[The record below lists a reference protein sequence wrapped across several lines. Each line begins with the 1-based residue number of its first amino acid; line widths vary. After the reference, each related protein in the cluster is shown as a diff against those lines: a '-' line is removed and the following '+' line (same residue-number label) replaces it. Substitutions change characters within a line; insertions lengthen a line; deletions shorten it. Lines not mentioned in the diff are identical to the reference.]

1 MAITDLL
8 SSAQNGGFFANAG
21 KTAGLS
27 ESDAR
32 AAILALAPAIAEK
45 LKDKAAAD
53 PDAFDQLLDLLEE
66 GGDGLDDV
74 DATTG
79 AEALED
85 GAAILKDLY
94 GSSEAAEAT
103 LGKIAPK
110 ASDAALGKIGAIS
123 ATSVLAALAASNAN
137 TLASDT
143 GEASNASGA
152 ATGGIMSV
160 IMAALMKG
168 LMSGA
173 MKSMGIRQRRSPR
186 RRYYYGLGVQR
197 PKRRRRKTRPPLE
210 RIFREVLGAKH

>member
-21 KTAGLS
+21 KTVGLS

-32 AAILALAPAIAEK
+32 AAISALAPAIAEK

-53 PDAFDQLLDLLEE
+53 PEAFDQLLDLLEE

-94 GSSEAAEAT
+94 GSSSAAEAA
-103 LGKIAPK
+103 LGRIAPD
-110 ASDAALGKIGAIS
+110 ASGAALGKIGAIS
-123 ATSVLAALAASNAN
+123 ATSVLAALAATNKN
-137 TLASDT
+137 TLSSDT
-143 GEASNASGA
+143 GAAGA
-152 ATGGIMSV
+152 AGGGILS
-160 IMAALMKG
+160 IIFAALLKG

-173 MKSMGIRQRRSPR
+173 MKSMGVRQRRTR
-186 RRYYYGLGVQR
+186 RRYSYGYGTPR
-197 PKRRRRKTRPPLE
+197 PRRRRRKTRPPLE
-210 RIFREVLGAKH
+210 RIFREVLGARR

>member
-1 MAITDLL
+1 MAIADLL

-27 ESDAR
+27 EGDAR
-32 AAILALAPAIAEK
+32 AAISALAPAIAEK

-53 PDAFDQLLDLLEE
+53 PEAFDQLLDLLEE

-94 GSSEAAEAT
+94 GSAGAAEAA
-103 LGKIAPK
+103 LGKIAPD
-110 ASDAALGKIGAIS
+110 ASGAALGKIGAIS
-123 ATSVLAALAASNAN
+123 ATSVLAVLAATNTN
-137 TLASDT
+137 TLSSDT
-143 GEASNASGA
+143 GAGGA
-152 ATGGIMSV
+152 AGGGILS
-160 IMAALMKG
+160 IIFAALLKG

-173 MKSMGIRQRRSPR
+173 MKSMGIRQRRTR
-186 RRYYYGLGVQR
+186 RRYSYGYGTPR
-197 PKRRRRKTRPPLE
+197 PHRRRRKTRPPLE
-210 RIFREVLGAKH
+210 RIFREVLGARR